1 MITTGVQLVTETVR
15 GPQNGLWFLA
25 LHSGGREA
33 PLYMWP
39 WGPQEWD
46 ERVGDPLFSEGQE

>member
-15 GPQNGLWFLA
+15 GPQNGLWFPA
-25 LHSGGREA
+25 LHPGGREA

-39 WGPQEWD
+39 QGPQEWD
-46 ERVGDPLFSEGQE
+46 KRVRDPLFSEGQE